1 MELGP
6 SPVHLKTRE
15 FAPGSVFVVV
25 VPDPDVIHPD
35 SRLLLQEHLF
45 KLLLSSGKAGFR
57 GPDMEI
63 FCLQILPYKSSFI
76 KEGTCSVLFWESDFS
91 HRRAG
96 WLWQRCVVWIATR
109 SGVKTAV
116 QFELAHL
123 TPHRSFDRGSSRPG
137 SSLFGF
143 GYRSTWPLRHP
154 HCQFSLAASSSAALR
169 SFMVWTWMP
178 AGLRGTT
185 NVNATWI
192 QLQMGPYYLNLFIVN
207 IIEHLWKTMSM

>member
-1 MELGP
+1 MRDLELGP

-76 KEGTCSVLFWESDFS
+76 KEGTCSVLF
-91 HRRAG
+91 
-96 WLWQRCVVWIATR
+96 
-109 SGVKTAV
+109 
-116 QFELAHL
+116 
-123 TPHRSFDRGSSRPG
+123 
-137 SSLFGF
+137 
-143 GYRSTWPLRHP
+143 
-154 HCQFSLAASSSAALR
+154 
-169 SFMVWTWMP
+169 
-178 AGLRGTT
+178 
-185 NVNATWI
+185 
-192 QLQMGPYYLNLFIVN
+192 
-207 IIEHLWKTMSM
+207 